1 METKDKT
8 KKAIKK
14 NKDKT
19 VDFSLKVE
27 RLYKEYTKRNKLTN
41 DGLLQAFEANIY
53 SVLLEQYNAKKIDN
67 NEVLALLNKSHNR
80 LSNTIKYRMGMR
92 HFLESGE
99 VLTDEKWR
107 T

>member
-1 METKDKT
+1 MMET

-14 NKDKT
+14 DKDKT
-19 VDFSLKVE
+19 ADFSLKVE

-67 NEVLALLNKSHNR
+67 NEVLALINKSHNR
-80 LSNTIKYRMGMR
+80 LYNTIRYRMGIY

-99 VLTDEKWR
+99 VLTDGKSS
-107 T
+107 